1 MPRPPTD
8 GLAFSQERKNDKGT
22 RPINGGHIARQK
34 KEERDISMEKFYN
47 CNCYGN
53 YYRNCPYWAPMEGK
67 YYVNV
72 RTAASSNK
80 KNNDVPDS
88 SDEVKITLNMNDLD
102 DYDPTYDG

>member
-1 MPRPPTD
+1 
-8 GLAFSQERKNDKGT
+8 
-22 RPINGGHIARQK
+22 
-34 KEERDISMEKFYN
+34 
-47 CNCYGN
+47 
-53 YYRNCPYWAPMEGK
+53 MEGK

-80 KNNDVPDS
+80 NNNDVPDS